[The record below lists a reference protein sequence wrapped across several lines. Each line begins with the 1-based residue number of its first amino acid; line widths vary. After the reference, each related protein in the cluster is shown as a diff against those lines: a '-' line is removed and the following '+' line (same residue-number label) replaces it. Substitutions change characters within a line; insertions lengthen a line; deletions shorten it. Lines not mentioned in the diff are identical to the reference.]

1 MFTATT
7 ETVSVQIRF
16 LGRLHQKITYKR
28 NVNVIAL
35 TCLPFK
41 SVPINSSN
49 LSERTRLQ
57 LLCDLSPESP
67 VRSVFASDGDDRPVS
82 PIPPDDQTGQIINI
96 QSSLGQITDLSPCS
110 DDTDNMCLGPT
121 NELYTHPEVDE
132 DEESSSKMDRPASV
146 DPKIKSKYRL
156 SGSFADSASTS
167 SSLQEFERLEC
178 ELMMKGSNLSLSS
191 TPQKTPQKLKSG
203 FDKDDMSISSLSEFE
218 KLEKECHDTSEK
230 TSPTGEK
237 KLSEIEEGHESQAS
251 DSGETLT
258 GQDSE
263 SVRTR
268 ISNINQLLPR
278 DGQSLDLSSDTD
290 DSGSEN
296 ALAGSNMDTSQSSLQ
311 DQLTSLSFCSGAP
324 SLEPVPE
331 KGEDDDDDESTKNTE
346 STSEPPGGQFAGECM
361 LASVTSVDTVDA
373 LNSSFISQGT
383 MVSSSEINDFTPSQ
397 PKLLIAGTQNPL
409 E

>member
-1 MFTATT
+1 M
-7 ETVSVQIRF
+7 
-16 LGRLHQKITYKR
+16 
-28 NVNVIAL
+28 
-35 TCLPFK
+35 
-41 SVPINSSN
+41 
-49 LSERTRLQ
+49 
-57 LLCDLSPESP
+57 CDLSPESP
-67 VRSVFASDGDDRPVS
+67 VRSVFAGDGDDRPVS
-82 PIPPDDQTGQIINI
+82 PVPPDDQNIIPGGQVVTS

-110 DDTDNMCLGPT
+110 DDTDNMCLGAT

-132 DEESSSKMDRPASV
+132 DEESSSKIDRPSSV
-146 DPKIKSKYRL
+146 DPKIKAKYRL

-191 TPQKTPQKLKSG
+191 TPQRTPQKGKPTVE
-203 FDKDDMSISSLSEFE
+203 KVDDMSLSLCEFE
-218 KLEKECHDTSEK
+218 KLEKECHSISEK
-230 TSPTGEK
+230 TSPLVEQ
-237 KLSEIEEGHESQAS
+237 KLCEIEEGHESQAS

-268 ISNINQLLPR
+268 ISNVNALLPR
-278 DGQSLDLSSDTD
+278 EGESNATGQSLDLSSDTE
-290 DSGSEN
+290 DSASEN

-331 KGEDDDDDESTKNTE
+331 KVEDEDDLDESTKNTE
-346 STSEPPGGQFAGECM
+346 SISEPGPYAECM
-361 LASVTSVDTVDA
+361 LASVTSVDTTDA

-383 MVSSSEINDFTPSQ
+383 MVSSSEIVDFAPSQ
-397 PKLLIAGTQNPL
+397 PKLLIAGTQHPPEL
-409 E
+409 HQ